1 VRSNYASDRR
11 VLAGEE
17 IATEHAEHA
26 EKRRRMKST
35 GRNCSLGPAANRLT
49 GSQHEIETADEL
61 LTAQVMNTPE
71 GRPPLLFETLT
82 GKVRQ
87 TAYETHVYFGA
98 GFLEKVYRN
107 ALAHRLRKLGIDVDA
122 RYEIKVADEDG
133 TVVGEYFPD
142 LMVDSKVVVEIKAS
156 RAIGHADVAQILNYL
171 KATGRSVGLLI
182 NFGASRLEFRRF
194 VRS

>member
-1 VRSNYASDRR
+1 MCW
-11 VLAGEE
+11 AGEE
-17 IATEHAEHA
+17 VATEHTEHAEKKNEEWKPWA
-26 EKRRRMKST
+26 ETAHSNLRRTDSRI
-35 GRNCSLGPAANRLT
+35 
-49 GSQHEIETADEL
+49 SQHEIEAANEL
-61 LTAQVMNTPE
+61 LTAPVMKTPE
-71 GRPPLLFETLT
+71 DRRPPLLFEALT

-87 TAYETHVYFGA
+87 TAYETHVYFGP

-107 ALAHRLRKLGIDVDA
+107 ALAHRLKKLGIDVDA
-122 RYEIKVADEDG
+122 RYEIKVTDEDG
-133 TVVGEYFPD
+133 TLVGEYFPD

-171 KATGRSVGLLI
+171 KATGKSVGLLI

>member
-1 VRSNYASDRR
+1 MQISYARDRH

-17 IATEHAEHA
+17 LATEHAEHT
-26 EKRRRMKST
+26 EKRKEERKAREEAAHS
-35 GRNCSLGPAANRLT
+35 NPAANRLT
-49 GSQHEIETADEL
+49 GKQQEIGPADEL
-61 LTAQVMNTPE
+61 LTPQVMKTPE

-82 GKVRQ
+82 GTVRQ
-87 TAYETHVYFGA
+87 TAYETHVYFGP

-107 ALAHRLRKLGIDVDA
+107 ALAHRLRKLGLDVDA
-122 RYEIKVADEDG
+122 NFEIKVTDEDG
-133 TVVGEYFPD
+133 TLVGEYFPD

-171 KATGRSVGLLI
+171 KATGRRVGLLI

-194 VRS
+194 VR